1 MIKLKGD
8 LMFDKHIIKILFD
21 IHDEWNRTHIKY
33 WLDARKITHLSL
45 KLDKNYFVADVRK
58 ITKDTQYSIAEL
70 KGEKGILFWYL

>member
-21 IHDEWNRTHIKY
+21 SPQWNETHIVY
-33 WLDARKITHLSL
+33 WLNARKIKYISI
-45 KLDKNYFVADVRK
+45 KLDKHIYTVILQKVP
-58 ITKDTQYSIAEL
+58 KDTQYSISEL